1 MGFGCILYVLCMFLF
16 WRERGE
22 KEGKLPGDGGIPE
35 KNWGVPERLSDRYKS
50 SPGFEAV
57 RLTKSV
63 SYPEI
68 DPKPRNLEIIPEM
81 SDIRAGAV
89 EVRVL

>member
-1 MGFGCILYVLCMFLF
+1 MFYVCFCFGGKGGKR
-16 WRERGE
+16 RESSRAM
-22 KEGKLPGDGGIPE
+22 GGIPE

-57 RLTKSV
+57 RLTKSI